1 MSLISTFLL
10 EAIGDAKTEFEMS
23 LEMTTR
29 VFLDKHIFSSF
40 LSLFHVQRLYSLYH
54 IGLID
59 WSAIKRQVGVCQ
71 IYVTHLNVT
80 P

>member
-10 EAIGDAKTEFEMS
+10 EATGDAKTEFEMS

-29 VFLDKHIFSSF
+29 VFLDKHIFSF
-40 LSLFHVQRLYSLYH
+40 FQSLFHVHRLYSLYH

-59 WSAIKRQVGVCQ
+59 WSVIKRQFGACE